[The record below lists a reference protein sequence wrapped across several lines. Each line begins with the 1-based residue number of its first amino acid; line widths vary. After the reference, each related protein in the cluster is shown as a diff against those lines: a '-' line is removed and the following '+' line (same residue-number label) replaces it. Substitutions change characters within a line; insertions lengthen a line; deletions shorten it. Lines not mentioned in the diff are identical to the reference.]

1 MDEGPPTIKRRP
13 IHFHPDF
20 NNHPGWYHIYKVVWS
35 KRGLLFDVFVPVCD
49 DTAVHFAVSRT
60 FFLSVLF
67 LWITV
72 LRRASDAI
80 FERKSL

>member
-1 MDEGPPTIKRRP
+1 MQMVLTDFQFPP
-13 IHFHPDF
+13 
-20 NNHPGWYHIYKVVWS
+20 
-35 KRGLLFDVFVPVCD
+35 FDVFVPVCD

-60 FFLSVLF
+60 SFLSVLF